1 MSGDSYGPTRSGTL
15 QVSSEQGF
23 SLVELMVAM
32 VIGLLLVSGLLTL
45 VMGNLQGYG
54 ELTKSGYQIENG
66 RFASQILHDDLAH
79 AGFLGGLSSPVAPTA
94 APDPCDLTSAKLK
107 SALGLAVQGWNSTS
121 ATATPGWSCL
131 NSVNYKVGTDVL
143 VVRRVSTNAVAT
155 PAAGNFYL
163 QASPVDFRF
172 GDATT
177 SFNLPAMKN
186 SATPAIRR
194 FIQHIYFIS
203 TCSDCSGNGD
213 GIPTLKRL
221 ELTVDSGSPAFR
233 AVPLVEGIENLQ
245 VDYGLDDNGNGS
257 PERFVLSPASVAEW
271 NSLVVV
277 RFNLLVR
284 NLESSAGYSDDK
296 KYSLGGSVSTGGTVT
311 ATEAGPFNDGFK
323 RHVFGLTVRL
333 TNPAGRKES

>member
-1 MSGDSYGPTRSGTL
+1 MSGGNCGPTWRGALQRSG
-15 QVSSEQGF
+15 EQGF
-23 SLVELMVAM
+23 SLIELMVAM

-54 ELTKSGYQIENG
+54 ELMKSGYQIENG
-66 RFASQILHDDLAH
+66 RFASEILHDDLAH
-79 AGFLGGLSSPVAPTA
+79 AGFLGGLSSPLAPA
-94 APDPCDLTSAKLK
+94 AVPDPCDLTSAKLE
-107 SALGLAVQGWNSTS
+107 SALGLAVQGWNSPN
-121 ATATPGWSCL
+121 ATTTPGWSCL
-131 NSVNYKVGTDVL
+131 NSVNYKAGTDVL
-143 VVRRVSTNAVAT
+143 VVRRVSTNAVASLS
-155 PAAGNFYL
+155 AGNFYL
-163 QASPVDFRF
+163 QASPVDYRF
-172 GDATT
+172 GDKDTE
-177 SFNLPAMKN
+177 FDLPAMKN
-186 SATPAIRR
+186 SVKPDIRV

-221 ELTVDSGSPAFR
+221 ELTAVSGSPALR

-245 VDYGLDDNGNGS
+245 IDYGLDDNGNGS

-271 NSLVVV
+271 ESLVVV

-284 NLESSAGYSDDK
+284 NLESSGGYSDDK
-296 KYSLGGSVSTGGTVT
+296 KYSLGGAVSAAGSVT